1 MKQIIKLTASAKNAL
16 EINPFIRT
24 SNETGEY
31 RLRGEH
37 ITLSKTEEDFDP
49 DPLTYHIYLIEAKT
63 DYQVDLM
70 LKSILVNIL
79 LETTRSLGDDDYY
92 DNVPALIY
100 EALQFIKALV
110 YLGCAIDFDL
120 LNMLWTP
127 ILQTYGPDED
137 SAYDF
142 PEKLDLDYIQSI

>member
-16 EINPFIRT
+16 ETNPFIRT

-37 ITLSKTEEDFDP
+37 ITLSKTEDSEDDGSTF
-49 DPLTYHIYLIEAKT
+49 HIYLIEAKT
-63 DYQVDLM
+63 EYQVDLM

-79 LETTRSLGDDDYY
+79 HETTRNLGDDDYY
-92 DNVPALIY
+92 DNVPALIH
-100 EALQFIKALV
+100 EALQFIHKLIN
-110 YLGCAIDFDL
+110 LGCAIDFDL

-127 ILQTYGPDED
+127 ILQTYGQDEET
-137 SAYDF
+137 AYDF

>member
-31 RLRGEH
+31 RLTGEH
-37 ITLSKTEEDFDP
+37 LTLSKIEEDEDDGP
-49 DPLTYHIYLIEAKT
+49 THHIYLIEAKT
-63 DYQVDLM
+63 EYQVDLM

-79 LETTRSLGDDDYY
+79 HETTRNLGDDDYY
-92 DNVPALIY
+92 DNVPALIH

-120 LNMLWTP
+120 LNMIWTP
-127 ILQTYGPDED
+127 ILQTYGQDED